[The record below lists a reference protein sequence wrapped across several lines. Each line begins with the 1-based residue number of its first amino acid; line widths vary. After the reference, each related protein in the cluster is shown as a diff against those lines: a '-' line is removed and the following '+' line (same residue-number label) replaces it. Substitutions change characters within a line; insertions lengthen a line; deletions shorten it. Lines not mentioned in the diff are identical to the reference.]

1 MERNSLAKVAASHC
15 EYAGKRALVRLIGLH
30 STFQVKVKRRVTR
43 ESMLE
48 WLIEAVWLLICSP
61 VHNLC

>member
-1 MERNSLAKVAASHC
+1 MEGNSLAKVAASHC
-15 EYAGKRALVRLIGLH
+15 EYVGKRALVRLIGLH

-48 WLIEAVWLLICSP
+48 WFMEAV
-61 VHNLC
+61 